1 MFLPGICIVLLWL
14 KILIF
19 CRKNKG
25 MNIYAWCIMP
35 SHIHLVFR
43 AMENNPGDLLRDL
56 KTFTSKKI
64 QKMISENRQ
73 ESRKEWMLWMMQRAG
88 SRNSNVKGSQFWQ
101 QHNKPIEL
109 WSPAVIDQKVDYV
122 HMNPVEAGYV
132 SEPEHRKYS
141 SALDYS
147 GRKGVLEIDFV

>member
-1 MFLPGICIVLLWL
+1 
-14 KILIF
+14 
-19 CRKNKG
+19 
-25 MNIYAWCIMP
+25 
-35 SHIHLVFR
+35 
-43 AMENNPGDLLRDL
+43 
-56 KTFTSKKI
+56 
-64 QKMISENRQ
+64 
-73 ESRKEWMLWMMQRAG
+73 MQRAG